1 MAETLTS
8 ASETVAPGGAGYD
21 AFVSYSHAADGQ
33 LAPALQTG
41 LQALGKPWYRRRA
54 LRVFRDKT
62 SLSATPELWPTI
74 ERALAGSRYFVVL
87 ASPEAA
93 ASRWVDQEV
102 GWWRE
107 HRSPSTVLIGL
118 TGGELAWDEGRQAFD
133 PARTTALPPAAF
145 GWFAREP
152 LWVDLRW
159 AREVRHVSLRDPR
172 FREGVADLA
181 APIRQ
186 LPKDELI
193 GEDIRQHRRALRLA
207 RSAVTSLVLLT
218 VLAVVAASVAVVQR
232 NDAREQTR
240 LATARQVAATATAGI
255 PQRLDLSLL
264 LAVQAYRQRRT
275 PQTEAALF
283 QAATASPH
291 LVRFAD
297 NGTPVTALT
306 PLRDGTR
313 AATGGEDGTVRV
325 WDLTG
330 GRHPVPIADFDQQ
343 VTAVGADASGRHLL
357 VGGAGGL
364 VAVVDTTTR
373 DVTVLQPKGRK
384 VTGVALDPVGVR
396 AAVLD
401 DAYRVTVFDLS
412 RQRAEASATS
422 DETPDVVAFRA
433 GGTQLMLGTGL
444 GSTSRWSVSP
454 LRRRSKWTGMET
466 PANDFTPGYSNDG
479 RWFGYYKFGV
489 VVKNT
494 GVAAPRWRN
503 YPMSS
508 RAYAS
513 VIAIAPDAS
522 RVAVASGGTIS
533 VVQADLP
540 YEQYGDAFQ
549 EGGMVGDPLPGVGA
563 PIDALAFVGGRERLV
578 SASQRLLVLWD
589 LRQQSRI
596 ARPAGPDLADHAG
609 ATTRPGLTVSPSNGM
624 VASAGDDGS
633 FALWDPKTGRA
644 RVRAHG
650 VDAYHGLWFSP
661 DGSRLIAAGNEAIS
675 IWRLQRQVVDQVD
688 SWPYPGDLG
697 ASLVAPTVNG
707 STVLVVGDDGS
718 VFALSTSDGMV
729 RKVVAGGERYS
740 IQGAALHSDGSE
752 ALLIDNV
759 GGTRLVNLRTGE
771 GRPGP
776 AFGIP
781 VQSAVYSRD
790 GRRLAVTDGGASV
803 LVWDTEALR
812 AVRRIA
818 AERVDRMTFSP
829 RGDRLLT
836 ITGEGRMALW
846 DVASGVRLGDLRVL
860 QHAYLDSA
868 DVGFQTELAWDPA
881 GSVLWTATLD
891 GTVVRW
897 ALDPTEWVR
906 SACAAAGR
914 SFTVDDWRENIGGR
928 VPNDLTCHA

>member
-21 AFVSYSHAADGQ
+21 AFISYSHAADGQ
-33 LAPALQTG
+33 LAPALQAG

-107 HRSPSTVLIGL
+107 HRSPSGVLIGL
-118 TGGELAWDEGRQAFD
+118 TGGELAWDEARQAFD

-159 AREVRHVSLRDPR
+159 AREVRHVSLRHPR

-193 GEDIRQHRRALRLA
+193 GEDIRQHRRALGLA
-207 RSAVTSLVLLT
+207 RGAVTSLILLT
-218 VLAVVAASVAVVQR
+218 VLAVVAASVAVGQR
-232 NDAREQTR
+232 NDAQEQTR

-264 LAVQAYRQRRT
+264 FAVQAYRQRRT
-275 PQTEAALF
+275 AQTEAALF

-306 PLRDGTR
+306 PFRDGTQ

-330 GRHPVPIADFDQQ
+330 GRHPVLVADFDQQ
-343 VTAVGADASGRHLL
+343 VTAVDANASGRHLL

-373 DVTVLQPKGRK
+373 EVAVLQREGRR
-384 VTGVALDPVGVR
+384 VTAVALDPAGVR
-396 AAVLD
+396 AGVLD
-401 DAYRVTVFDLS
+401 DAYRVTVFDVS
-412 RQRAEASATS
+412 RQRAEASAES
-422 DETPDVVAFRA
+422 EKTPSVVAFRA
-433 GGTQLMLGTGL
+433 GGTELMLGTGL
-444 GSTSRWSVSP
+444 GETSRWSVSP
-454 LRRRSKWTGMET
+454 LRRRSNWTGMET
-466 PANDFTPGYSNDG
+466 PANDFTAGYSDDG
-479 RWFGYYKFGV
+479 KWFGYYKFGV

-494 GVAAPRWRN
+494 GAATPKWRN
-503 YPMSS
+503 HPLSS

-513 VIAIAPDAS
+513 VLAIAPDAS

-540 YEQYGDAFQ
+540 YEQYGDASQ
-549 EGGMVGDPLPGVGA
+549 EGGMVGDPLPGVGT

-596 ARPAGPDLADHAG
+596 ARPAGPDLADHVE
-609 ATTRPGLTVSPSNGM
+609 ATTRPGLAVSPRDGM

-633 FALWDPKTGRA
+633 LALWDPRTRRAAVRA
-644 RVRAHG
+644 RG
-650 VDAYHGLWFSP
+650 VDVHHGLWFSP
-661 DGSRLIAAGNEAIS
+661 DGSRLLVAGGTAVS
-675 IWRLQRQVVDQVD
+675 IWELSRQAVHQVG
-688 SWPYPGDLG
+688 SWPYPQDVG
-697 ASLVAPTVNG
+697 AIVVAPTPDG

-718 VFALSTSDGMV
+718 VSAVATSNGLTK
-729 RKVVAGGERYS
+729 KVVAGGERYS
-740 IQGAALHSDGSE
+740 IGNAALHPDGSE
-752 ALLIDNV
+752 ALLIDNA
-759 GGTRLVNLRTGE
+759 GTRLVNLRTGE
-771 GRPGP
+771 ARPGP

-781 VQSAVYSRD
+781 VQSAAYSRD
-790 GRRLAVTDGGASV
+790 GWRLAATDGGASV
-803 LVWDTEALR
+803 LVWDTKASR
-812 AVRRIA
+812 VVRPIA

-829 RGDRLLT
+829 GGDRLVT

-868 DVGFQTELAWDPA
+868 DVGFQTELAWDPD
-881 GSVLWTATLD
+881 GSALWTATLD

-897 ALDPTEWVR
+897 ALDPTEWIR
-906 SACAAAGR
+906 SACAAAGQ
-914 SFTVDDWRENIGGR
+914 SLTADDWQDNIGSR
-928 VPNDLTCHA
+928 VPDDLTCHA